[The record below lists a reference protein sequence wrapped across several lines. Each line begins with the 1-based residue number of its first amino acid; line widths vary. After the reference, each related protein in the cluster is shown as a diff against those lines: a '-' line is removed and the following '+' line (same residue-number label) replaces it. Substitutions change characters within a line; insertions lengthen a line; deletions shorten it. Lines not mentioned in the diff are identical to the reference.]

1 MFINKQC
8 SSVNPPT
15 DLDSDVTLTEL
26 ENMLPWERDM
36 YIGLLREH
44 IENENNKL
52 ANKRNEALSQNALR
66 KRYR

>member
-1 MFINKQC
+1 MHLYKY
-8 SSVNPPT
+8 S
-15 DLDSDVTLTEL
+15 LTEL
-26 ENMLPWERDM
+26 EDMLPWERDM

-52 ANKRNEALSQNALR
+52 ANKRNEALSQNALK